1 MMEYLAEHMAQILAI
16 VTAVTSLLIT
26 ITTFIKVLKSEA
38 RTTGR
43 LSNFAEDVKVTRAG
57 IVQGFKDAVV
67 TKDLKVSINKQ
78 VEKILD
84 ARLDEFLKKIT
95 KSEEIRTKMA
105 YWNLKIL
112 AWTAAYN
119 KLTNEEKAE
128 ISELMALIAEEEQIV
143 ETL

>member
-1 MMEYLAEHMAQILAI
+1 MEYLAEHMAQILAI
-16 VTAVTSLLIT
+16 VTAATSLLIT

-84 ARLDEFLKKIT
+84 ARLDEFLKKII

-112 AWTAAYN
+112 AWTAASN